1 MYDLC
6 SNSKQLTLSEKYC
19 YHAAIE
25 IISNIIT
32 SEVQNM
38 RVDLENSIPS
48 RILYNMLFLTYG
60 DKLECFRCLNG

>member
-1 MYDLC
+1 MIGIRIPMYDLC
-6 SNSKQLTLSEKYC
+6 SNSEQLTLSEKYC

-25 IISNIIT
+25 IIYNIIT

-48 RILYNMLFLTYG
+48 RI
-60 DKLECFRCLNG
+60 